1 MKLAGAERFEQ
12 PTSSGK
18 RHGVGGVGLSFLTSV
33 ALVLGGFF
41 FVFSGWP
48 GSGAGGACFEVL
60 SASRW
65 ARCVASMLSIEF
77 TRSDRSRSLWLAGGA
92 SPVLALEFAVGVS
105 ANFA

>member
-1 MKLAGAERFEQ
+1 MKLAGADRFEQ

-18 RHGVGGVGLSFLTSV
+18 RHGVGGVGLSFF
-33 ALVLGGFF
+33 GFF

-92 SPVLALEFAVGVS
+92 RPVLALEFAVGVS